1 VSVAAHYLSLVP
13 IIHALQR
20 SIAKGFG
27 KRICAIS
34 LVFSRTFP
42 RASAR
47 QPEMAADSHKNPLPA
62 WIALPFVF
70 VCIVTVL
77 TTWGT
82 GSFLLG
88 LAAGLTSAL
97 AAAWRSEGMLRA
109 VVAPIAQIASGDR
122 YAALPSSIG
131 GGALADSAAA
141 AERMRQALIDA
152 DALSVDHKS
161 REAETRLRHASR
173 GFFTQRFRTTID
185 ELTVNF
191 QAAREEIRVT
201 TANLGARNQDMS
213 RRTTQ
218 AVEAAST
225 ASRDVAAVADAARG
239 LLTLIVQCSTE
250 ATAAKDATDRTI
262 ADLGHTDFTVRS
274 LAAAAERIGAVVKL
288 IEAIASQTSL
298 LALNATI
305 EAARAGAAGKG
316 FAVVASEVKTLA
328 QQTAKATGDI
338 SAQIH
343 DIQHAVNETV
353 EAIAGV
359 SSSVATMNNAN
370 RQLTGIL
377 DHQAAEINRIGN
389 RAEQVAGTVAGVLP
403 EISTIASSV
412 EEAGN
417 GVLATAEDLLGRSQW
432 LVDAVT
438 SYFTDLEFGSIRIG
452 ILHSLSG
459 TMTASERPLQE
470 LLVMLI
476 EQQNARGGL
485 LGRPLEPVIVNPHSD
500 PKAYP
505 ELTRKLIADDKVAAI
520 FGCWSSASRK
530 EVLPIVERDNAL
542 LFYPS
547 QYEGE
552 ESSRNIF
559 YTGATPPQQAIP
571 AVNFLRD
578 QGIRRFFLVGTDY
591 IYPRTTNAVLKG
603 YLASQGI
610 SEISERYT
618 AIGQTGWR
626 VVVEEIRRFARGGRT
641 AIVATVSGDANVH
654 FFREL
659 ANQEITAAEIPVM
672 SLSINEA
679 ELPALRHSKVSGN
692 FVVWNYLHAFET
704 RENREFIDEWRRFK
718 GDRGAMTNDPMEATW
733 IGFHLWAAAVEAAG
747 TTDVDK
753 VRDALGGRRLT
764 APTGFSVLMD
774 AKTHHL
780 FKPVMIGR
788 ITEEGRIMPVSV
800 TEGLV
805 PPDPWSPWLK
815 RATSAASGLQPA
827 LRKASGE

>member
-1 VSVAAHYLSLVP
+1 MVE
-13 IIHALQR
+13 
-20 SIAKGFG
+20 KF
-27 KRICAIS
+27 
-34 LVFSRTFP
+34 
-42 RASAR
+42 
-47 QPEMAADSHKNPLPA
+47 KNPLPA
-62 WIALPFVF
+62 WIVLPLLFVGA
-70 VCIVTVL
+70 VAVV

-82 GSFLLG
+82 GNLWLG
-88 LAAGLTSAL
+88 LAIAFIGAL
-97 AAAWRSEGMLRA
+97 AVAWYCERTLRVFVAA
-109 VVAPIAQIASGDR
+109 IAQIARGDR
-122 YAALPSSIG
+122 YAALPTQIQ
-131 GGALADSAAA
+131 GGALADSAVA
-141 AERMRQALIDA
+141 AETMRQALIDA
-152 DALSVDHKS
+152 DALAVDLKS
-161 REAETRLRHASR
+161 RQAETRLRHANR
-173 GFFTQRFRTTID
+173 GFFTQRFRSTID
-185 ELTVNF
+185 ELTVTF
-191 QAAREEIRVT
+191 RSAGEEIRIT
-201 TANLGARNQDMS
+201 TGNLDARNKDMAA
-213 RRTTQ
+213 RAAI
-218 AVEAAST
+218 AVEAAAG

-239 LLTLIVQCSTE
+239 LLGLIADCSSE
-250 ATAAKDATDRTI
+250 AAAAKAATDRTI

-305 EAARAGAAGKG
+305 EAARAGAAGRG

-328 QQTAKATGDI
+328 QQTAKATAEIGG
-338 SAQIH
+338 QIH

-353 EAIAGV
+353 EAISGV
-359 SSSVATMNNAN
+359 SSSVATMSDAN

-377 DHQAAEINRIGN
+377 DHQAAEIDRIGN
-389 RAEQVAGTVAGVLP
+389 RAEQVAEAVAGVLP

-417 GVLATAEDLLGRSQW
+417 SVVATAEDLLGRSQW

-438 SYFTDLEFGSIRIG
+438 RYFADLEFGSIKIG

-476 EQQNARGGL
+476 ERQNANGGL
-485 LGRPLEPVIVNPHSD
+485 LGRPLEPVIVNPQSD
-500 PKAYP
+500 PQAYAQLA
-505 ELTRKLIADDKVAAI
+505 EKLIRDDKVAAI

-530 EVLPIVERDNAL
+530 EVLPIVERDKAL

-552 ESSRNIF
+552 EASRNIF

-571 AVNFLRD
+571 AVNFLLG
-578 QGIRRFFLVGTDY
+578 QGIQRFFLVGTDY

-603 YLASQGI
+603 YLSSKGI
-610 SEISERYT
+610 GDCRECYT
-618 AIGQTGWR
+618 ALGQSDWR
-626 VVVEEIRRFARGGRT
+626 AVVEDIRRFARGGRT

-659 ANQEITAAEIPVM
+659 ANQEISAAEIPVM

-679 ELPALRHSKVSGN
+679 ELAALRHSNVSGH
-692 FVVWNYLHAFET
+692 FVAWNYLHTFDT
-704 RENREFIDEWRRFK
+704 PENRAFIAEWRRFTGK
-718 GDRGAMTNDPMEATW
+718 PDAVTNDPMEATW
-733 IGFHLWAAAVEAAG
+733 IGFKLWAAAVEAAG

-753 VRDALGGRRLT
+753 VREALGGRRIT
-764 APTGFSVLMD
+764 APSGFAVQMD

-788 ITEEGRIMPVSV
+788 ITEDSRIVPVSV

-805 PPDPWSPWLK
+805 PPEPWSPWLK
-815 RATSAASGLQPA
+815 RPAAYGGPA
-827 LRKASGE
+827 ENVAAAPRKAFVA

>member
-1 VSVAAHYLSLVP
+1 MVAKFKS
-13 IIHALQR
+13 
-20 SIAKGFG
+20 
-27 KRICAIS
+27 
-34 LVFSRTFP
+34 
-42 RASAR
+42 
-47 QPEMAADSHKNPLPA
+47 PLPA
-62 WIALPFVF
+62 WIVLPLLFVGA
-70 VCIVTVL
+70 VAVL

-82 GSFLLG
+82 GNLWLG
-88 LAAGLTSAL
+88 LAVAL
-97 AAAWRSEGMLRA
+97 VGAIAVAWYCERTLRRFVAAIG
-109 VVAPIAQIASGDR
+109 QIARGDR
-122 YAALPSSIG
+122 YAALPAQIQ
-131 GGALADSAAA
+131 GGALADSAVA
-141 AERMRQALIDA
+141 AETMRQALIDA
-152 DALSVDHKS
+152 DALAVDLKS
-161 REAETRLRHASR
+161 RQAETRLRHANR
-173 GFFTQRFRTTID
+173 GFFTQRFRSTID
-185 ELTVNF
+185 ELTVTF
-191 QAAREEIRVT
+191 QSAGEEIRLT
-201 TANLGARNQDMS
+201 TGNLGARNRDMS
-213 RRTTQ
+213 QRAAN
-218 AVEAAST
+218 AVEAAAC

-239 LLTLIVQCSTE
+239 LLGLIADCSSE
-250 ATAAKDATDRTI
+250 AAAAKDATDRTI

-305 EAARAGAAGKG
+305 EAARAGAAGRG

-328 QQTAKATGDI
+328 QQTAKATAEIGG
-338 SAQIH
+338 QIH
-343 DIQHAVNETV
+343 DIQHAVSETV
-353 EAIAGV
+353 EAISGV
-359 SSSVATMNNAN
+359 SSSVATMSDAN

-389 RAEQVAGTVAGVLP
+389 RAEQVAGAVAGVLP

-417 GVLATAEDLLGRSQW
+417 SVVATAADLLGRSQW

-438 SYFTDLEFGSIRIG
+438 RYFADLEFGSIKIG

-476 EQQNARGGL
+476 ERQNANGGL

-500 PKAYP
+500 PKAYA
-505 ELTRKLIADDKVAAI
+505 ELANRLIRDDKVAAI

-530 EVLPIVERDNAL
+530 EVLPIVERGNAL

-552 ESSRNIF
+552 EASRNIF

-571 AVNFLRD
+571 AVNFLLG
-578 QGIRRFFLVGTDY
+578 QGINRFFLVGTDY

-603 YLASQGI
+603 YLASKGVAACR
-610 SEISERYT
+610 ERYT
-618 AIGQTGWR
+618 ALGQSDWR
-626 VVVEEIRRFARGGRT
+626 TVVEEIRRFARGGRT
-641 AIVATVSGDANVH
+641 AVVATVSGDANVH

-659 ANQEITAAEIPVM
+659 ANQEIFAAEIPVM

-679 ELPALRHSKVSGN
+679 ELAALKHSNVSGH
-692 FVVWNYLHAFET
+692 FVAWNYLHAFDT
-704 RENREFIDEWRRFK
+704 PENRAFITEWRRFTGK
-718 GDRGAMTNDPMEATW
+718 PDAVTNDPMEATW
-733 IGFHLWAAAVEAAG
+733 IGFQLWAAAVEAAG
-747 TTDVDK
+747 TTDVDQ
-753 VRDALGGRRLT
+753 VRDALGGRRIT
-764 APTGFSVLMD
+764 APSGFAVQMD

-788 ITEEGRIMPVSV
+788 ITDDSRILPVSV

-805 PPDPWSPWLK
+805 PPEPWSPWLK
-815 RATSAASGLQPA
+815 PASGGPTENVA
-827 LRKASGE
+827 AAPRKASVA

>member
-1 VSVAAHYLSLVP
+1 M
-13 IIHALQR
+13 
-20 SIAKGFG
+20 
-27 KRICAIS
+27 
-34 LVFSRTFP
+34 FSRNFHP
-42 RASAR
+42 ASQR
-47 QPEMAADSHKNPLPA
+47 QAEMAADIHKNPLPA
-62 WIALPFVF
+62 WIVLPFMF
-70 VCIVTVL
+70 VCVVAVL
-77 TTWGT
+77 ATWGT
-82 GSFLLG
+82 GSLTLG
-88 LAAGLTSAL
+88 LAAGLVGAV
-97 AAAWRSEGMLRA
+97 AATWWCERMLRA
-109 VVAPIAQIASGDR
+109 VVGPIAQIAGGDR
-122 YAALPSSIG
+122 YAALPVRIG

-141 AERMRQALIDA
+141 AETMRQALIDA
-152 DALSVDHKS
+152 DALAVDHKS

-173 GFFTQRFRTTID
+173 GFFTQRFRNTID
-185 ELTVNF
+185 ELTVTF
-191 QAAREEIRVT
+191 QAAGEEIRVT

-213 RRTTQ
+213 QRTAH
-218 AVEAAST
+218 AVDAASC

-239 LLTLIVQCSTE
+239 LLSLIIQCTAE

-359 SSSVATMNNAN
+359 SSSVTTMSNAN

-377 DHQAAEINRIGN
+377 DHQAEEINRIGN
-389 RAEQVAGTVAGVLP
+389 RAEQVAGAVAGVLP

-417 GVLATAEDLLGRSQW
+417 GVLATAEDLLARSQW
-432 LVDAVT
+432 LVGAVT
-438 SYFTDLEFGSIRIG
+438 SYFSDLEFGSIRIG

-459 TMTASERPLQE
+459 TLTASERPLQE

-505 ELTRKLIADDKVAAI
+505 ELTRKLIHDDKVAAI

-618 AIGQTGWR
+618 AIGHSDWR
-626 VVVEEIRRFARGGRT
+626 GIVEEIHRFARGGRT
-641 AIVATVSGDANVH
+641 AIVATISGDANAH

-659 ANQEITAAEIPVM
+659 AHRGIFATEIPVM
-672 SLSINEA
+672 SLSITEA
-679 ELPALRHSKVSGN
+679 ELVALKGLNVAGHLVA
-692 FVVWNYLHAFET
+692 WNYLHAFDAP
-704 RENREFIDEWRRFK
+704 ENRSFIAEWRRFTGK
-718 GDRGAMTNDPMEATW
+718 PDAMTNDPMEATW
-733 IGFHLWAAAVEAAG
+733 IGFHLWANAVEAAG
-747 TTDVDK
+747 
-753 VRDALGGRRLT
+753 
-764 APTGFSVLMD
+764 
-774 AKTHHL
+774 
-780 FKPVMIGR
+780 
-788 ITEEGRIMPVSV
+788 
-800 TEGLV
+800 
-805 PPDPWSPWLK
+805 
-815 RATSAASGLQPA
+815 
-827 LRKASGE
+827 

>member
-1 VSVAAHYLSLVP
+1 
-13 IIHALQR
+13 
-20 SIAKGFG
+20 
-27 KRICAIS
+27 
-34 LVFSRTFP
+34 
-42 RASAR
+42 
-47 QPEMAADSHKNPLPA
+47 MAADFHKSQLPA
-62 WIALPFVF
+62 WIVLPFMF
-70 VCIVTVL
+70 ACTVAVL
-77 TTWGT
+77 ATWGT
-82 GSFLLG
+82 GSLFLG
-88 LAAGLTSAL
+88 LATGFVGAA
-97 AAAWRSEGMLRA
+97 AAAWWCERTLRA
-109 VVAPIAQIASGDR
+109 VVMPIAHIAGGDR
-122 YAALPSSIG
+122 YAALPAWIG
-131 GGALADSAAA
+131 GGALTAGAVA
-141 AERMRQALIDA
+141 AETMRQSLIDA
-152 DALSVDHKS
+152 DALAVDHRS

-173 GFFTQRFRTTID
+173 GFFTQRFRGTID
-185 ELTVNF
+185 HLTGTF
-191 QAAREEIRVT
+191 QSAGEEIRVT
-201 TANLGARNQDMS
+201 TANLGERNRDMS
-213 RRTTQ
+213 LRTAV
-218 AVEAAST
+218 AVEAAAH
-225 ASRDVAAVADAARG
+225 ASRDVGAVAEAARG
-239 LLTLIVQCSTE
+239 LLTLIGQCTTE

-262 ADLGHTDFTVRS
+262 TDLGHTDFTVRS

-305 EAARAGAAGKG
+305 EAARAGAAGRG

-328 QQTAKATGDI
+328 QQTAKATGEI
-338 SAQIH
+338 SAQVH

-353 EAIAGV
+353 DAIAGV
-359 SSSVATMNNAN
+359 SSSVTTMSNAN

-377 DHQAAEINRIGN
+377 DHQAEEINRIGN
-389 RAEQVAGTVAGVLP
+389 RAEQVAATVAGVLP

-438 SYFTDLEFGSIRIG
+438 RYFADLDFGSIKIG

-476 EQQNARGGL
+476 EQQNERGGL

-500 PKAYP
+500 PKAYA
-505 ELTRKLIADDKVAAI
+505 ELTRKLIHDDKVAAI

-571 AVNFLRD
+571 AVNFLRG

-603 YLASQGI
+603 YLASQGVT
-610 SEISERYT
+610 EIAERYT
-618 AIGQTGWR
+618 ALGQTDWR
-626 VVVEEIRRFARGGRT
+626 AVVEDIHRFARGGRT
-641 AIVATVSGDANVH
+641 AIVATISGDANVH

-659 ANQEITAAEIPVM
+659 ANQEIGAAEIPVM
-672 SLSINEA
+672 SLSINES
-679 ELPALRHSKVSGN
+679 ELPALKHSKVSGH
-692 FVVWNYLHAFET
+692 FVAWNYLHAFET
-704 RENREFIDEWRRFK
+704 PENRTFIDEWRSFTGK
-718 GDRGAMTNDPMEATW
+718 ADAVTNDPMEATW
-733 IGFHLWAAAVEAAG
+733 IGFRLWAAAVEAAG

-753 VRDALGGRRLT
+753 VRNALGGRRIT
-764 APTGFSVLMD
+764 APSGFSVLMD

-780 FKPVMIGR
+780 YKPVMIGR
-788 ITEEGRIMPVSV
+788 ITDDGRILPVSV

-805 PPDPWSPWLK
+805 PPEPWSPWLG
-815 RATSAASGLQPA
+815 RADAPSAVPARAISEAFATGPQSGRRIAHFSSNCRDQ
-827 LRKASGE
+827 